1 MHCSSMKS
9 VERTK
14 IEADLDAFHFVV
26 VVVVDGMKDSKLV
39 NFRYCPVMRYEAV
52 SSACQSWIAICCHTL
67 GMSFQS
73 SFVVVVFPH
82 AIAGSWH
89 WVSVP
94 RDYSILHPD
103 VLQNRIPCSFLPAT

>member
-39 NFRYCPVMRYEAV
+39 NSRYCPVMRYEAG
-52 SSACQSWIAICCHTL
+52 SWACQSWIAICCHTL

-82 AIAGSWH
+82 AI
-89 WVSVP
+89 
-94 RDYSILHPD
+94 
-103 VLQNRIPCSFLPAT
+103 